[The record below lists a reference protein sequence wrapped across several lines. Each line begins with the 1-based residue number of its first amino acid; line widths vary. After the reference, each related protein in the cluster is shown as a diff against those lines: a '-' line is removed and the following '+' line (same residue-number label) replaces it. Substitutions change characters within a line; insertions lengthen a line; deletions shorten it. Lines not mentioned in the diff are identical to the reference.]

1 MCRSK
6 SKAREGRV
14 VVREGGRSL
23 CIRTTDDEERGREG
37 GREGGERDEIGLG
50 ENTNKK
56 TDNNE
61 ID

>member
-14 VVREGGRSL
+14 VVREGGRRWG
-23 CIRTTDDEERGREG
+23 IGTTEEEERGREG

>member
-1 MCRSK
+1 
-6 SKAREGRV
+6 V

-23 CIRTTDDEERGREG
+23 LVYIRTTDDEEKGGREG
-37 GREGGERDEIGLG
+37 GREGGERDELGLG